1 MKSYDRHSV
10 YVDVKDDGS
19 DVWEAIWANDGVIR
33 VYRGDSQ
40 NNRILMQHLMTVDF
54 AFDESV
60 EAEHRINIFVEFAYE
75 LLEDLIFGDAP
86 ELP

>member
-33 VYRGDSQ
+33 VYRG
-40 NNRILMQHLMTVDF
+40 
-54 AFDESV
+54 
-60 EAEHRINIFVEFAYE
+60 
-75 LLEDLIFGDAP
+75 G
-86 ELP
+86 

>member
-40 NNRILMQHLMTVDF
+40 NNRILMQHLMTIDF
-54 AFDESV
+54 ELDESINT
-60 EAEHRINIFVEFAYE
+60 EHRISMFVDFAYE
-75 LLEDLIFGDAP
+75 LLEGLVFENAP